1 MGRMKELYMQL
12 LEEGKLRDP
21 SLPDYNDDEYWKN
34 REYWNE
40 VARKQQN
47 QEENDD
53 N

>member
-21 SLPDYNDDEYWKN
+21 SLEQFNDDEYI
-34 REYWNE
+34 RQQEYWNQ
-40 VARKQQN
+40 VAQKEN

>member
-34 REYWNE
+34 RDYWQQ
-40 VARKQQN
+40 VAQET
-47 QEENDD
+47 QEEDDD

>member
-34 REYWNE
+34 RDYWQQ
-40 VARKQQN
+40 VAQEN
-47 QEENDD
+47 QEEDDD

>member
-34 REYWNE
+34 RDYWQQ
-40 VARKQQN
+40 VAQEN
-47 QEENDD
+47 QEEDD
-53 N
+53 DD

>member
-34 REYWNE
+34 RDYWQQ
-40 VARKQQN
+40 VAQET
-47 QEENDD
+47 QEEHDD
-53 N
+53 D